1 MLVASV
7 SVLLNFLSTIGI
19 THDFLAKA
27 LAMLAAT
34 PLFTSGFDW
43 VFLGKRLSKFT
54 WVVITAVVS
63 RIGGIVG
70 DALARSSA
78 LGVMVTIGASLF
90 WAIYFNIFGTF
101 LDIIWLHIFVIAG
114 DIAATISSRSK

>member
-1 MLVASV
+1 MLVASF
-7 SVLLNFLSTIGI
+7 SVLLIFLSTIGI
-19 THDFLAKA
+19 THDLLAKA
-27 LAMLAAT
+27 LGMLAAT
-34 PLFTSGFDW
+34 PLFTSGFDR
-43 VFLGKRLSKFT
+43 VFLGERLSKFT
-54 WVVITAVVS
+54 WVAITAVVS

-78 LGVMVTIGASLF
+78 LGVMVAIGTSLF
-90 WAIYFNIFGTF
+90 WAIYFNIFGTC

>member
-1 MLVASV
+1 
-7 SVLLNFLSTIGI
+7 
-19 THDFLAKA
+19 
-27 LAMLAAT
+27 MLAAT
-34 PLFTSGFDW
+34 PLFTSGFDR
-43 VFLGKRLSKFT
+43 VFLGERLSKFT
-54 WVVITAVVS
+54 WVAITAVVS

-70 DALARSSA
+70 DALAPSSA